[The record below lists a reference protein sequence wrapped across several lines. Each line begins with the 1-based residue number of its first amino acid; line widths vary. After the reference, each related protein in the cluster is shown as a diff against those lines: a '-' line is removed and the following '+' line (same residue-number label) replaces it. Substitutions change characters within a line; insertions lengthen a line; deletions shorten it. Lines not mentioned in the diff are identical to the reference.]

1 MFALQI
7 ASKDTLSFN
16 YKKEKTMKHAY
27 QHLLRP
33 VLLGS
38 LQLKNAIVMAPMTRA
53 RAIGTVPNNLMVQY
67 YSARADAGLLIA
79 ESTAP
84 SPNGLGY
91 SRIPGIFSDEQV
103 NGWKAVTAAVH
114 AKGGKIFLQ
123 LMHTG
128 RISHPVNMPQGA
140 RILAPS
146 PIAAAG
152 QMWTDVKGMQDFP
165 VPEGMTSADI
175 AATIKE
181 YADGA
186 RKAIAAGFDGVEI
199 HAANGYLPNQFLNA
213 HSNQREDAYGGS
225 AENRNRFV
233 LELATAVA
241 EAIGAGKTGI
251 RIFPFGRLNDLTE
264 YEGEDLQFIALA
276 QGLGKLNLAYLHV
289 VSYLTPDQTLEAIKT
304 GFGGPIMLNGGYTAE
319 RAESDLASGKAA
331 LISFGKPFIANP
343 DFVAKVVTG
352 TALLEPDPSTFYAP
366 GPEGYIDYPETVRLN

>member
-1 MFALQI
+1 
-7 ASKDTLSFN
+7 
-16 YKKEKTMKHAY
+16 MKHSY

-33 VLLGS
+33 VSLGS
-38 LQLKNAIVMAPMTRA
+38 LRLKNAIVMAPMTRA
-53 RAIGTVPNNLMVQY
+53 RAIGTLPNSLMVQY
-67 YSARADAGLLIA
+67 YAARADAGLLIA

-91 SRIPGIFSDEQV
+91 SRIPGIFSDKQMD
-103 NGWKAVTAAVH
+103 GWKAVTEAVH

-128 RISHPVNMPQGA
+128 RISHPINMPEGA

-165 VPEGMTSADI
+165 VPEGMTSTDI
-175 AATIKE
+175 TATIEE

-186 RKAIAAGFDGVEI
+186 RKAITAGFDGVEI

-213 HSNQREDAYGGS
+213 NSNQREDAYGGS
-225 AENRNRFV
+225 PENRNRFV
-233 LELATAVA
+233 LELAAAVA
-241 EAIGAGKTGI
+241 NAIGADKTGI
-251 RIFPFGRLNDLTE
+251 RISPFGRLNDLNE
-264 YEGEDLQFIALA
+264 YKGEDLQVIALA

-289 VSYLTPDQTLEAIKT
+289 VSDLTPVQTLDAIRI
-304 GFGGPIMLNGGYTAE
+304 GFGGPIILNGGYTAE
-319 RAESDLASGKAA
+319 RAESDIASGKAD

-343 DFVAKVVTG
+343 DFVAKVATG
-352 TALLEPDPSTFYAP
+352 TALSEPDQSTFYAP
-366 GPEGYIDYPETVRLN
+366 GPEGYIDYPDTVRLN

>member
-1 MFALQI
+1 
-7 ASKDTLSFN
+7 
-16 YKKEKTMKHAY
+16 MKHSY

-33 VLLGS
+33 VSLGP
-38 LQLKNAIVMAPMTRA
+38 LHLKNAIVMAPMTRA
-53 RAIGTVPNNLMVQY
+53 RAIGTLPNSLMVQY
-67 YSARADAGLLIA
+67 YSARTDAGLLIA

-91 SRIPGIFSDEQV
+91 SRIPGIFSKEQV
-103 NGWKAVTAAVH
+103 DGWKAVTAAVH

-128 RISHPVNMPQGA
+128 RISHPINMPEGA

-165 VPEGMTSADI
+165 VPEAMTSADI
-175 AATIKE
+175 AATIEE

-213 HSNQREDAYGGS
+213 NSNQREDAYGGS
-225 AENRNRFV
+225 PENRNRFV
-233 LELATAVA
+233 LELATAVV

-251 RIFPFGRLNDLTE
+251 RIFPFGRLNDLAE

-276 QGLGKLNLAYLHV
+276 EGLRKLNLAYLHV
-289 VSYLTPDQTLEAIKT
+289 VSHQTPEQTLEAIRT
-304 GFGGPIMLNGGYTAE
+304 AFGGPIMLNGGYTAE
-319 RAESDLASGKAA
+319 RAENDIASGKAH
-331 LISFGKPFIANP
+331 LISFGRPFIANP

-352 TALLEPDPSTFYAP
+352 AILSEPDQATFYAP
-366 GPEGYIDYPETVRLN
+366 GPEGYIDYPQTVQLN

>member
-1 MFALQI
+1 
-7 ASKDTLSFN
+7 
-16 YKKEKTMKHAY
+16 MKNAY
-27 QHLLRP
+27 QHLLGP
-33 VLLGS
+33 VSLGS

-53 RAIGTVPNNLMVQY
+53 RAIGTLPNSLMVQY
-67 YSARADAGLLIA
+67 YAARADAGLLIA

-91 SRIPGIFSDEQV
+91 SRIPGIFSEEQV
-103 NGWKAVTAAVH
+103 NGWKAVTSAVH

-123 LMHTG
+123 LLHTG
-128 RISHPVNMPQGA
+128 RISHPVNMPEGA

-146 PIAAAG
+146 PIKAAG

-165 VPEGMTSADI
+165 VPEGMTASDI

-186 RKAIAAGFDGVEI
+186 RNAIAAGFDGVEI
-199 HAANGYLPNQFLNA
+199 NAANGYLPNQFLNA
-213 HSNQREDAYGGS
+213 NSNERDDAYGGS
-225 AENRNRFV
+225 LENRNRFV
-233 LELATAVA
+233 LELAAAVA
-241 EAIGAGKTGI
+241 EAIGADKTGI
-251 RIFPFGRLNDLTE
+251 RIFPFHRLNDLAG

-276 QGLGKLNLAYLHV
+276 QDLGKLGLAYLHV
-289 VSYLTPDQTLEAIKT
+289 VSYLTPDQTLEAIRT
-304 GFGGPIMLNGGYTAE
+304 GFGGTIMLNGGYTAE
-319 RAESDLASGKAA
+319 RAESDIASGKAD

-352 TALLEPDPSTFYAP
+352 TALSEPDQSTFYAP